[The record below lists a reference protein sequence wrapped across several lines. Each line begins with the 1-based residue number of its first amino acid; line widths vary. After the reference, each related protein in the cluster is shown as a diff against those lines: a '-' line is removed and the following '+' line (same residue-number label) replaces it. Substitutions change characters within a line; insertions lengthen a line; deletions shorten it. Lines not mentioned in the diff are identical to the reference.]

1 MPLPVAAF
9 ARLVSAAFTV
19 LLLTTALPA
28 QSIQTISPQQC
39 VWHAG
44 DNPAWA
50 APGMDES
57 GWQPYTI
64 WKPSREQPRL
74 WIRCHANLASL
85 QTVSEP
91 AIQIAFPGAYDLF
104 VNGQQLGLSGD
115 LGTGVAETDVVR
127 SWPVPRAEADAS
139 AVIALRGVYA
149 GVHHAAA
156 AARLE
161 AGSLGE
167 LNAER
172 DSHVLAAIRQ
182 DAGMAACYLLIG
194 AIGLALLGFY
204 LSDRSRK
211 ELLLLGVTCLALA
224 LLRLD
229 YFAEAA
235 EVPLSSG
242 SFICFQA
249 AQLILP
255 VAEILFFFRVAGR
268 RIPRGMAAALAFDVI
283 LNLVMAVAVAAPLYA
298 GYRLSA
304 MIFLPPSYPYEFLI
318 LFSWA
323 VLLSGVLTAFWSPG
337 RLSRRLQVLAALCG
351 AWVAADSVWFA
362 FELAALWHGSPFL
375 LGRQY
380 DMLAESRGYTVFAL
394 VVALMA
400 LLLWDQRKMA
410 QERAVLAGEMQAARE
425 IQRMLAPEV
434 VDTAPGAQVEVAFR
448 PMREVGGD
456 FYLCRTLPN
465 GRQRVLVG
473 DVSGK
478 GAAAAMT
485 AALLVG
491 AAERR
496 ETDSPAALLQ
506 HLNLVL
512 HGSQVG
518 GFATCLCADLAV
530 DGTVTLANAGHLA
543 PYCHAQEV
551 AVTPSLPLGV
561 SESDAVYEERRL
573 VLAEGE
579 TLTFLS
585 DGVVEARNHLG
596 ELFGFERA
604 REISRHSAEEIAR
617 AAQAFGQ
624 QDDIT
629 VLTVTF
635 SPAEVAHA

>member
-1 MPLPVAAF
+1 MRKLA
-9 ARLVSAAFTV
+9 V
-19 LLLTTALPA
+19 LLITTSVACALHA
-28 QSIQTISPQQC
+28 QSSAPGNITISSQQC

-50 APGMDES
+50 APGLDES

-64 WKPSREQPRL
+64 WKPSREQPHL

-85 QTVSEP
+85 LTVPEP
-91 AIQIAFPGAYDLF
+91 AIQIAFPGAYELF
-104 VNGQQLGLSGD
+104 VNGQQVGLSGD
-115 LGTGVAETDVVR
+115 VGTGVAETDVVR
-127 SWPVPRAEADAS
+127 SWRIPRAAAEAS
-139 AVIALRGVYA
+139 AVIALRAVYA
-149 GVHHAAA
+149 SVHHAAA
-156 AARLE
+156 AARLK

-182 DAGMAACYLLIG
+182 DAGMAACYLVIG

-211 ELLLLGVTCLALA
+211 ELLLLGIACLALA
-224 LLRLD
+224 LLRLG

-235 EVPLSSG
+235 EVPLSSR

-255 VAEILFFFRVAGR
+255 VAEILFFFRVARR
-268 RIPRGMAAALAFDVI
+268 RIPRGIAAALAVDII
-283 LNLVMAVAVAAPLYA
+283 LNLAMAVAVAAPLYT

-304 MIFLPPSYPYEFLI
+304 IIFLPPSYPYEFLI

-323 VLLSGVLTAFWSPG
+323 VLLSGVLTAFWFPG
-337 RLSRRLQVLAALCG
+337 RLPRRVQVLALLCG

-362 FELAALWHGSPFL
+362 FEMVALSHGFPYL

-380 DMLAESRGYTVFAL
+380 DVLAESRGYTVFSV

-400 LLLWDQRKMA
+400 LLLWDQREAA

-425 IQRMLAPEV
+425 MQRMLAPALVE
-434 VDTAPGAQVEVAFR
+434 TAAGVHVEVAFR
-448 PMREVGGD
+448 PMRDVGGD
-456 FYLCRTLPN
+456 FYLCRALPD
-465 GRQRVLVG
+465 GRQRVLLG

-485 AALLVG
+485 ATLLVG
-491 AAERR
+491 AADRR
-496 ETDSPAALLQ
+496 EADSPAALLH

-512 HGSQVG
+512 YGSRVG
-518 GFATCLCADLAV
+518 GFATCLCADLAA

-543 PYCHAQEV
+543 PYCHAEEI
-551 AVTPSLPLGV
+551 AVMPSLPLGI
-561 SESDAVYEERRL
+561 SASDAAYEERRL
-573 VLAEGE
+573 VLGAGE

-596 ELFGFERA
+596 ELFGFERT
-604 REISRHSAEEIAR
+604 REISGYSAEEIAR

-629 VLTVTF
+629 VLTLTF
-635 SPAEVAHA
+635 GPAEVLHA